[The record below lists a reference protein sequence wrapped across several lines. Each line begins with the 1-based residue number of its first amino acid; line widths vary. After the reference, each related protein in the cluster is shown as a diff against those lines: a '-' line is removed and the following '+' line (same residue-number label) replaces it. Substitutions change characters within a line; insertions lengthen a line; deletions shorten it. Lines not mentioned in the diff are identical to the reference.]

1 MAEAIIA
8 FILIVPVSVLT
19 FFAPEEMMLLGR
31 RWQYNGEPEL
41 SRGAILYTKIGSAIL
56 TVVFTSI
63 LVVSIVNAFR

>member
-19 FFAPEEMMLLGR
+19 FFAPREMMLLGR
-31 RWQYNGEPEL
+31 RWQYDAEPEF

-56 TVVFTSI
+56 AIVFTSI
-63 LVVSIVNAFR
+63 LVGSIINAFR